1 MSKHPKPVVHMVW
14 FRIRSTPQLKK
25 THWQLHVIWVQ
36 DVTLQFHKTETE
48 HKKKTG
54 VKVIDLSDYLPC
66 KICIC
71 LYMGSQ
77 GYDIKE
83 KLLFQDN
90 QSAIKTNQNGKKLC
104 TGNPRHIDTSYFFYK
119 DRVESN
125 KISIKYCS
133 TEHMPAYCFM
143 KYIQG
148 ALFTKKFD
156 VIMGRKHVN
165 NLQMGPPST
174 K

>member
-1 MSKHPKPVVHMVW
+1 MLFGYKMLHCNSIKQKLNTKRKPGSKW
-14 FRIRSTPQLKK
+14 L
-25 THWQLHVIWVQ
+25 IWVI
-36 DVTLQFHKTETE
+36 TYHAIFFIFFT
-48 HKKKTG
+48 
-54 VKVIDLSDYLPC
+54 
-66 KICIC
+66 
-71 LYMGSQ
+71 GSQ
-77 GYDIKE
+77 GYDINE

-148 ALFTKKFD
+148 ALFTKFCD